1 LAKTCIIFNMKT
13 FNNKPIHR
21 ILATRLATAGIII
34 SLVLG
39 VAVFLVE
46 RGKIG
51 EVVLDRALQGA
62 VHFNGQAGYLLDQ
75 PGLPDH
81 EGIQREL
88 DIFVSRGLKLRKS
101 RFARVGHNVFI
112 NLFDLDRSDV
122 AKYID
127 RNYANIKAVE
137 TYMSTSKL
145 PLPHNNMDRY
155 EINMIKGV
163 PYILFCVPL
172 TNSSGVVVAHAEGVF
187 AVSSEAV
194 ADIKRRALKTALII
208 IAIVLVTTGLIYPVI
223 IRQMSELKSTQL
235 QLIHAEKL
243 ESVGRLAAGIAHEV
257 KNPLAVI
264 QLGIDYLSQTL
275 KGNNDVTET
284 VVDMDGAV
292 KRADTVIKELLE
304 FSRPTELDI
313 KTLNLNAVLEESLLL
328 VKYELSRNNISLDKQ
343 LDNELPEA
351 ELDRNKMKQV
361 FINLFMN
368 AVHAMDKDGTL
379 TVKTSSSQLSKELY
393 NFHCKHTKHF
403 KRGDRVV
410 IVTIDDTGTGIPED
424 KIDELFDPFFTTK
437 PTGIG
442 TGLGLF
448 VTKNI
453 IDLHKA
459 TINITN
465 RKAGG
470 ASVSIIFKI
479 S

>member
-1 LAKTCIIFNMKT
+1 MKT
-13 FNNKPIHR
+13 FNNKSVHR
-21 ILATRLATAGIII
+21 ILAARLATVGIII

-39 VAVFLVE
+39 VTVLLVE
-46 RGKIG
+46 RSKIG
-51 EVVLDRALQGA
+51 EIVLDSALQGA
-62 VHFNGQAGYLLDQ
+62 VLFNAQAGYLLDQ

-81 EGIQREL
+81 EEIQREL
-88 DIFVSRGLKLRKS
+88 DIFVSRGSKLSES
-101 RFARVGHNVFI
+101 RFARVGHIVFV
-112 NLFDLDRSDV
+112 NLFGLDRNDV

-127 RNYANIKAVE
+127 RNHANIKTVE

-163 PYILFCVPL
+163 PYIMFCVPL
-172 TNSSGVVVAHAEGVF
+172 TNSRGVVVAHAEGVF
-187 AVSSEAV
+187 AVSSEEI
-194 ADIKRRALKTALII
+194 ADIERRALKTALIT
-208 IAIVLVTTGLIYPVI
+208 IAIVFVTTGLIYPVI
-223 IRQMSELKSTQL
+223 IRQMGELKSTQF
-235 QLIHAEKL
+235 QLIHAEKF
-243 ESVGRLAAGIAHEV
+243 ESIGCLAAGIAHEV

-275 KGNNDVTET
+275 KVNSGVTKT
-284 VVDMDGAV
+284 INDMDGAV
-292 KRADTVIKELLE
+292 KRADAVIKELLE
-304 FSRPTELDI
+304 FSRPTALNI
-313 KTLNLNAVLEESLLL
+313 KPLNLNAILEESLLL
-328 VKYELSRNNISLDKQ
+328 VKYELSRNNISLNTQ

-351 ELDRNKMKQV
+351 ELDRNKMTQV

-379 TVKTSSSQLSKELY
+379 TVKTSSNQLSKELY
-393 NFHCKHTKHF
+393 NLHCRHTKHF

-410 IVTIDDTGTGIPED
+410 IVTIEDTGTGIPED
-424 KIDELFDPFFTTK
+424 KIDKLFDPFFTTSS
-437 PTGIG
+437 TGIG
-442 TGLGLF
+442 TGLGLS

-459 TINITN
+459 AINITN

-470 ASVSIIFKI
+470 ASASIIIKI